1 VLIPLLRN
9 KLRRYGVAMLDTIFI
24 NHSSVPITVWDASF
38 IIRTCSGAIHRA
50 VLNYPPQ
57 LRAHP
62 GMAQ

>member
-1 VLIPLLRN
+1 
-9 KLRRYGVAMLDTIFI
+9 MLDALFI
-24 NHSSVPITVWDASF
+24 NQSSVPITVWDASF
-38 IIRTCSGAIHRA
+38 IIRICSGAIHRA